1 MRFPLLNHLTAMDYE
16 GVYRK
21 SGGSGATKSITQ
33 LFERGN
39 YDVFD
44 LEDTE
49 VFPDISSITSVLK
62 SYFRALPN
70 PLLTFALHE
79 QFIAGAAIK
88 DPQKKVQVITQLV
101 QQLPAEHFYTLKYLM
116 LHLHRVQCGQEE
128 NLMSA
133 RNLGVVFGREFPYLP
148 STCSAFLMTSVFAAT
163 LMRSSDTS
171 REFADMAGK
180 AMTVEWLIENANVVF
195 ADP

>member
-1 MRFPLLNHLTAMDYE
+1 MLWRNLVCFLFPDLGKTDHSLAMDYE
-16 GVYRK
+16 GIYRK
-21 SGGSGATKSITQ
+21 SGGSSLSKSITQ

-39 YDVFD
+39 YDSFD

-49 VFPDISSITSVLK
+49 VFNDISSVTSVLK
-62 SYFRALPN
+62 SYFRALPD

-79 QFIAGAAIK
+79 QFIGAAAIK
-88 DPQKKVQVITQLV
+88 DPQMKMAAISQLV

-133 RNLGVVFGREFPYLP
+133 RNLGVVFGRESLQA
-148 STCSAFLMTSVFAAT
+148 CCIGV
-163 LMRSSDTS
+163 
-171 REFADMAGK
+171 
-180 AMTVEWLIENANVVF
+180 
-195 ADP
+195 